1 MTIHSVHQPDLQADG
16 APRLLL
22 WNDETGEVS
31 GEHSD
36 VPLIRGYMKD
46 AVRDGGLPVDNGFWR
61 LRDPRHDPASF
72 VVVLS
77 FAIQPAFDENALP
90 EALRFSWS
98 DLRGEMFEP
107 AHLEP
112 GMVF

>member
-1 MTIHSVHQPDLQADG
+1 MSRGEIHRLRRAYHQRIVRDVLRLSKGG
-16 APRLLL
+16 AP
-22 WNDETGEVS
+22 NN
-31 GEHSD
+31 
-36 VPLIRGYMKD
+36 
-46 AVRDGGLPVDNGFWR
+46 AVDNGFWR
-61 LRDPRHDPASF
+61 LRDPRHDPTSF

-112 GMVF
+112 GTVF